1 MVVDGATI
9 GLTFCE
15 LQRRRWGR
23 RYWDALVVVLE
34 RLVVVVVVMVMA
46 VTARHIG

>member
-1 MVVDGATI
+1 MVVGGATI

-15 LQRRRWGR
+15 LKRRRWGR

-34 RLVVVVVVMVMA
+34 RLVVVVVVVVMA